1 MGGLGGEDVAK
12 VVVDTRIDPTGVPLV
27 KLSGELD
34 SSNAASLEATIAPI
48 TAEHPERLIFDLSG
62 LRFMDSA
69 GIAVL
74 IEAAANVDAVHLRDP
89 SPVVRRVIEL
99 TGLSGVLPIEP

>member
-1 MGGLGGEDVAK
+1 MGELGGAADV
-12 VVVDTRIDPTGVPLV
+12 VIDTGIDPSGVPMVVLA
-27 KLSGELD
+27 GELD
-34 SSNAASLEATIAPI
+34 SSNVSSLEATIASI
-48 TAEHPERLIFDLSG
+48 TAQQPEGLIFDLSG

-74 IEAAANVDAVHLRDP
+74 VGAAAKVNALRLRNP
-89 SPVVRRVIEL
+89 SEVVRRVIEI

>member
-1 MGGLGGEDVAK
+1 MGYLSEDRAAK
-12 VVVDTRIDPTGVPLV
+12 VVIDTRNDPGGDALV
-27 KLSGELD
+27 ILAGELD
-34 SSNAASLEATIAPI
+34 SSNVASLEATIASI
-48 TAEHPERLIFDLSG
+48 TAEHRERLVFDLSG

-74 IEAAANVDAVHLRDP
+74 IDAAAKVDAVRLRDP

>member
-1 MGGLGGEDVAK
+1 MGDLGGEGPAK
-12 VVVDTRIDPTGVPLV
+12 VVIDTRNDPTGVPLV
-27 KLSGELD
+27 ILSGELD
-34 SSNAASLEATIAPI
+34 SSNIASLQAAIDSI
-48 TAEHPERLIFDLSG
+48 TGRRPKGLIFDLSG

-74 IEAAANVDAVHLRDP
+74 IDAAAKVEAVHLRDP

-99 TGLSGVLPIEP
+99 TGLSTLLPMQP